1 MASLSLADQLED
13 AIDVMMSKGSPVSP
27 ELDPIHDPIMDPIID
42 PMIGDLLALAAEL
55 RLLPDPA
62 FKMALKE
69 ELLSERQTTRTSPRV
84 DIPGHAGNQIRVQTR
99 QHKDASAALILP
111 TLFGP
116 GGESY
121 PMHRSNFAIS
131 ALLHAAVIAALTT
144 TGMWLAKQAQLAPH
158 TSAVVLTEL
167 IAPALPPGDNRGG
180 GGGGGGDRDKLAES
194 HGSLPRF
201 ANEQI
206 APPAIVVRNEQPKLA
221 VEPTIVGPPEVPMP
235 QTSQVGNPLSAILQ
249 PPSNGTGTGGGI
261 GNGEGGGVGSG
272 YGPGFGPGQG
282 GGIGGGAF
290 RVGGGV
296 SAPKAIYDPDPE
308 YSEEARQA
316 KYQGTVLLWIVVG
329 ADGKPRDIRVERSLG
344 MGLDE
349 RAIEAVKQW
358 RFEPSL
364 KDGHPVAVQVNIEVS
379 FRLY

>member
-13 AIDVMMSKGSPVSP
+13 AIDVMMSKGSPLPREV
-27 ELDPIHDPIMDPIID
+27 DPIIDPIIDPIMDPT
-42 PMIGDLLALAAEL
+42 IGDLLALAAEL
-55 RLLPDPA
+55 RLLPDPT

-69 ELLSERQTTRTSPRV
+69 ELLGECHPARTSPRF
-84 DIPGHAGNQIRVQTR
+84 DIPRHAGNQIQ
-99 QHKDASAALILP
+99 ASAALILP
-111 TLFGP
+111 TLFGAS
-116 GGESY
+116 GETY
-121 PMHRSNFAIS
+121 PVHRSNFAIS
-131 ALLHAAVIAALTT
+131 AVLHAAVIVAVTT
-144 TGMWLAKQAQLAPH
+144 TGLWLAKQPQLAPH
-158 TSAVVLTEL
+158 TRAVVLTEL
-167 IAPALPPGDNRGG
+167 IAPALPPGNNRGG

-206 APPAIVVRNEQPKLA
+206 APPAIVVRDEQPKLA
-221 VEPTIVGPPEVPMP
+221 VEPTIVGPPEVRMP
-235 QTSQVGNPLSAILQ
+235 QTSQVGNPLPAILR

-272 YGPGFGPGQG
+272 YGPGFGPGRG
-282 GGIGGGAF
+282 GGTGGGAF

-308 YSEEARQA
+308 YSEEARRA

-349 RAIEAVKQW
+349 KAIEAVKQW

-364 KDGHPVAVQVNIEVS
+364 KDGQPVAVQVNIEVS